1 MLFAQPRQLALIVS
15 AGLLVTTSVSA
26 GIAAPEAT
34 VVVTHGFQLGG
45 QIPDW
50 PFALAD
56 AIARRARIENGEAGR
71 IYLYDGASGDLELC
85 NHPQCTESGAGP
97 TIVVFDWAD
106 DSNESGSGFSEAA
119 AESLFAGLV
128 AWSQATPPL
137 VNLSALHLIGH
148 SRGAIVNS
156 EVAERL
162 IAAGFPAP
170 SQVTSLDPNDS
181 GGALRAASSTEG
193 GVSGGGLD
201 DYDVNEEHPEY
212 DCHAQNSVQG
222 ICAWVGIGYQDNY
235 WQNDPQCLSF
245 LPDGLE
251 LFGSAN
257 FNQNELDAPFCHSD
271 THRWYLMTAD
281 TEAAT
286 HPVTG
291 EPPGP
296 DWYGESSE
304 CTASPRT
311 EPLTRTADGFNFSS
325 IAGGQAN
332 RCPQGPGQRQQ
343 VQFDFAL
350 REGLVNGDF
359 ERTPSSG
366 AEAGWSFHGGD
377 FQAGIGLDTDR
388 YMSLEGGDFARHNRF
403 LLPSEIHAIQICRK
417 VTAASPND
425 ALSATLMIDNLGN
438 RELLSSDQA
447 SVAVVTD
454 WECLVTPI
462 LAGEVGRRAMIELS
476 LSNTSSPMV
485 WIDDLRLLVSLFS
498 DGFESGDSSAWSDSV
513 P

>member
-1 MLFAQPRQLALIVS
+1 MFATTGA
-15 AGLLVTTSVSA
+15 AGAVM
-26 GIAAPEAT
+26 PEAT

-56 AIARRARIENGEAGR
+56 AIARRARVETGEAGR
-71 IYLYDGASGDLELC
+71 IYVYDGASGDLQLC
-85 NHPQCTESGAGP
+85 QHPQCTESGAGP
-97 TIVVFDWAD
+97 TIIVFDWAA
-106 DSNESGSGFSEAA
+106 DSNETGSGFSEAA
-119 AESLFAGLV
+119 AESLFAGLA
-128 AWSQATPPL
+128 AWSTATPPL
-137 VNLSALHLIGH
+137 VNLSALHFIGH

-162 IAAGFPAP
+162 IAAGFPP
-170 SQVTSLDPNDS
+170 PDQVTSLDPNDS
-181 GGALRAASSTEG
+181 GGALRAETSTEG

-212 DCHAQNSVQG
+212 DCHAQNAIQG
-222 ICAWVGIGYQDNY
+222 ICAWAGVGYHDNY
-235 WQNDPQCLSF
+235 WQNDPQCFSF

-271 THRWYLMTAD
+271 THRWYLLTAD
-281 TEAAT
+281 TDAAT

-296 DWYGESSE
+296 DWYGASTE
-304 CTASPRT
+304 CVASPRT
-311 EPLTRTADGFNFSS
+311 EPLARTADGFNFSS
-325 IAGGQAN
+325 IAGGQAA
-332 RCPQGPGQRQQ
+332 RCPQGPGQRQP
-343 VQFDFAL
+343 VRFDFGL

-359 ERTPSSG
+359 ERMPSAG

-377 FQAGIGLDTDR
+377 FQAGIGFDTDR
-388 YMSLEGGDFARHNRF
+388 YMSLEGGALARHNRF
-403 LLPSEIHAIQICRK
+403 FLPPETRAIQICRK
-417 VTAASPND
+417 VAAASLTD
-425 ALSATLMIDNLGN
+425 TLSAMLQIDDLGD
-438 RELLSSDQA
+438 RELLDPDQA
-447 SVAVVTD
+447 SVVSETD
-454 WECLVTPI
+454 WECFSAPI
-462 LAGEVGRRAMIELS
+462 LPDEVGRRAMIELS
-476 LSNTSSPMV
+476 LTAASSPLV

-498 DGFESGDSSAWSDSV
+498 DGFESGDPSAWSDSV